1 MATTPK
7 PTGADSDEQLRRDA
21 RHLLD
26 HGASPKIRSGTL
38 GVDALQLLYQRAS
51 EPESAADAL
60 KLLHEL
66 QTFQVELDLMYQ
78 QLQANEH
85 DLTEELAHYRSLYDQ
100 APVAYLVVD
109 SLGGII
115 ESNRAAVA
123 LLGQSPE
130 PGTSLNRLLQTE
142 LPLPL
147 AGAAAD
153 GAGIGEQPVTL
164 TDGRLCHAR
173 FQPAANGADT
183 LLVLTRVVDPRTT
196 PVA

>member
-85 DLTEELAHYRSLYDQ
+85 DLT
-100 APVAYLVVD
+100 
-109 SLGGII
+109 
-115 ESNRAAVA
+115 
-123 LLGQSPE
+123 
-130 PGTSLNRLLQTE
+130 
-142 LPLPL
+142 
-147 AGAAAD
+147 
-153 GAGIGEQPVTL
+153 
-164 TDGRLCHAR
+164 
-173 FQPAANGADT
+173 
-183 LLVLTRVVDPRTT
+183 
-196 PVA
+196 